1 MVRHTAT
8 LVHYDGAQVFEGRD
22 SIGGRYVGM
31 MIDSGDDADRYL
43 VTGVAPGRL
52 RQFRSGDLDLRTLLL
67 EAGREGWYF
76 ADVPDGL
83 WKPLRLAR
91 QNGSLDR
98 QAFLPDEGCVL
109 GASVVRPR
117 ARRHNQTREA
127 SDATSIFSSGTTI
140 PNTLGFRKLSVNHA

>member
-1 MVRHTAT
+1 MRTVRHTAT
-8 LVHYDGAQVFEGRD
+8 LVHYDGVQVFEGRD
-22 SIGGRYVGM
+22 SIGGRYVGV
-31 MIDSGDDADRYL
+31 MIDSGEDSDRYL

-83 WKPLRLAR
+83 RKPLRLTR

-98 QAFLPDEGCVL
+98 QAFLPDEGFVL
-109 GASVVRPR
+109 GGPPSRLRAPVR
-117 ARRHNQTREA
+117 E
-127 SDATSIFSSGTTI
+127 
-140 PNTLGFRKLSVNHA
+140 